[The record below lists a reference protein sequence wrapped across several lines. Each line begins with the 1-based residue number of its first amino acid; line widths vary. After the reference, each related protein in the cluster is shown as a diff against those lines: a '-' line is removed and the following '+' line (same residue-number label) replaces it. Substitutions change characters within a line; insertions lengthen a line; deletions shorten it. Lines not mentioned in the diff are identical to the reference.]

1 MRRSLNAKAS
11 FCSLVVGLIRSL
23 FNLSL
28 NYLCDKFIFDLVF
41 CVKIINFKSGLT
53 DSRKSWQLHVWF
65 RYIYLWNFYL
75 LLDSGMKIYKSKDL
89 KLLRAEQI
97 Q

>member
-1 MRRSLNAKAS
+1 MQRSLNANAS

-53 DSRKSWQLHVWF
+53 DSRKS
-65 RYIYLWNFYL
+65 
-75 LLDSGMKIYKSKDL
+75 
-89 KLLRAEQI
+89 
-97 Q
+97 